1 MGSCIIWDQVLGSIQ
16 LSSGSNTTK
25 HLNEALGMSVLWK
38 FGFVS
43 KKFVEGCFRVSTIW
57 ADLQNQKFRR
67 S

>member
-43 KKFVEGCFRVSTIW
+43 KKFVEGCFRVSTI
-57 ADLQNQKFRR
+57 
-67 S
+67 